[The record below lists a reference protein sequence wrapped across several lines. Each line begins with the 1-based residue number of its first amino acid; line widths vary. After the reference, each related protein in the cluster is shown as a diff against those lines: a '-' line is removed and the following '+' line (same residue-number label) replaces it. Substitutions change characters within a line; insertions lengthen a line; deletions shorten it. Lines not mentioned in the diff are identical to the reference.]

1 MRNFRRFLTILAG
14 ATTLTMTDPA
24 AFSQSTA
31 LALVGGTVY
40 TSPDEEPIRDAVVL
54 IENGKISA
62 VGRKANV
69 KIPAGVR
76 AINCAGRVITAGFW
90 NSHVHFFERK
100 WSHVETIPAPELAGQ
115 LQSILTRYGFT
126 SAFDLGS
133 LWTNTHKLR
142 ERIDSGEVA
151 GSRIRSTGEGII
163 PPGTGPSDTV
173 LAMMGSMKVP
183 VAEVADA
190 AQAADAVRK
199 RIEEGADAI
208 KIFASGPR
216 GPALDQATMQ
226 AAVEVAHRAGK
237 LVFVHPNTAAD
248 VQTAVSAGVDII
260 AHTTPRTGP
269 WEPALIESMKAHHVE
284 LTPTLWLWT
293 YFARHDRLSAQ
304 DHTTEM
310 SVSQLRAW
318 SAAGGGVLFGTD
330 IGAVDYDPSEEYS
343 LMARAGM
350 SFRQILASL
359 TTAPATRFGDSAR
372 LGRIAPGYL
381 ADLVV
386 LQGDPAKDLRALIQ
400 VELTLRDGK
409 IIYRAESPQ
418 PTFH

>member
-1 MRNFRRFLTILAG
+1 MPNLQPLVTILAG
-14 ATTLTMTDPA
+14 FTIGLTIMDQA
-24 AFSQSTA
+24 ASSQPPV

-40 TSPDEEPIRDAVVL
+40 VSPAEEPIRDGVVL
-54 IENGKISA
+54 IENGKIAA
-62 VGRKANV
+62 VGRKSAV
-69 KIPAGVR
+69 KIPAGAR
-76 AINCAGRVITAGFW
+76 TIDCSGRTITAGFW

-100 WSHVETIPAPELAGQ
+100 WTNVETIPASELGRQ
-115 LQSILTRYGFT
+115 LQEMLTCYGFT
-126 SAFDLGS
+126 SVFDLGS
-133 LWTNTHKLR
+133 LWANTHKLR
-142 ERIDSGEVA
+142 ERIASGEVA
-151 GSRIRSTGEGII
+151 GPRIRSTGEGII

-190 AQAADAVRK
+190 AQATEAVRK

-216 GPALDQATMQ
+216 GPALDPATIQ

-248 VQTAVSAGVDII
+248 VQTAVNGGVDII

-269 WEPALIESMKAHHVE
+269 WEPSLIESMKAHHVD
-284 LTPTLWLWT
+284 LTPTVWLWT

-304 DHTTEM
+304 DHTTET
-310 SVSQLRAW
+310 SVGQLRAW
-318 SAAGGGVLFGTD
+318 STAGGTVLFGTD
-330 IGAVDYDPSEEYS
+330 IGAVDYDPSQEYS

-350 SFRQILASL
+350 SFPQILASL
-359 TTAPATRFGDSAR
+359 TTAPAARFGDSDR
-372 LGRIAPGYL
+372 LGRIAPGFA

-386 LQGDPAKDLRALIQ
+386 LGGDPATDLRALTR
-400 VELTLRDGK
+400 VEYTLRDGQ
-409 IIYRAESPQ
+409 IIYQADGHA
-418 PTFH
+418 THN